1 MTDQITHYLNRG
13 RDVEDLVRPADG
25 VDVGERGDE
34 ARPLRRGVGQELDPE
49 EVGGGAE
56 GGGSG
61 GAAVAPDQR
70 REGTVAVSNLRSG
83 SEIIHL

>member
-25 VDVGERGDE
+25 VDIGEGGDE
-34 ARPLRRGVGQELDPE
+34 ARPRRRGVGQEFNPE

-56 GGGSG
+56 GGGRGG

-70 REGTVAVSNLRSG
+70 REGAVAVSNLRSYDD
-83 SEIIHL
+83 